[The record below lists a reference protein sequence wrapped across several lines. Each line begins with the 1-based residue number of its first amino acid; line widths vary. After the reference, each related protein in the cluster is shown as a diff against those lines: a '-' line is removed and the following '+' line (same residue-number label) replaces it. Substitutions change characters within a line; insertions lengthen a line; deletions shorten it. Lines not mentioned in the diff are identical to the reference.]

1 MEEGGRGET
10 KEREDEAEGGWRDVH
25 GEKATAAGFE
35 DVGRGPQGK
44 DVGNLQQ
51 LRITPG

>member
-10 KEREDEAEGGWRDVH
+10 KERADEAEGGWRDVQ

-35 DVGRGPQGK
+35 DAGRGPQGR
-44 DVGNLQQ
+44 DLGNLQQ